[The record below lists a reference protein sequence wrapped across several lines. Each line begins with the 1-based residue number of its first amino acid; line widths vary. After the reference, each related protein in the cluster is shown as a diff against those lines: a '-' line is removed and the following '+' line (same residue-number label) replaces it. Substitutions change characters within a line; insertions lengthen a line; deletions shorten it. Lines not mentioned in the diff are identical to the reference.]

1 MTGGLPSQDPKV
13 QSSSYVP
20 EEPHLPRIGSRGSPL
35 ALVQANEVRARLIEA
50 RWYGE
55 EAIEIHVIRTT
66 GDAIQDRPLAALG
79 GKGLFTKEIEQA
91 LLDQRI
97 DIAVHS
103 TKDMPTVLPVGLTL
117 AACLQREDPRD
128 VFISRKARRLVDL
141 PRGALVGTASLRRQ
155 AMIKRLRPD
164 LVVAPLRGNVETR
177 LRKIDNN
184 EIDATVMALAG
195 LKRLGLAER
204 ATSILDV
211 EEFPPPVG
219 QGAIGI
225 EIRIDDELNA
235 VRVNSINHGDT
246 LAAINAERVFL
257 AVLDGSCRTPIAGH
271 ARIDGANVHFHGL
284 ILKPDGSQAFEMK
297 RSGPISQ
304 ALAIANEVGLELKG
318 RAGPDFFS
326 SK

>member
-1 MTGGLPSQDPKV
+1 MTDGLPSQDPKV

-55 EAIEIHVIRTT
+55 EAIEIQVIRTT

-91 LLDQRI
+91 LLEQRI

-155 AMIKRLRPD
+155 AMIKRSRRCAEMSRP
-164 LVVAPLRGNVETR
+164 ACERSTITR
-177 LRKIDNN
+177 
-184 EIDATVMALAG
+184 
-195 LKRLGLAER
+195 
-204 ATSILDV
+204 S
-211 EEFPPPVG
+211 
-219 QGAIGI
+219 
-225 EIRIDDELNA
+225 
-235 VRVNSINHGDT
+235 
-246 LAAINAERVFL
+246 
-257 AVLDGSCRTPIAGH
+257 TP
-271 ARIDGANVHFHGL
+271 
-284 ILKPDGSQAFEMK
+284 Q
-297 RSGPISQ
+297 
-304 ALAIANEVGLELKG
+304 
-318 RAGPDFFS
+318 
-326 SK
+326 